1 MTRLYSLRLPLYCV
15 AAVLAGLVA
24 MAASPKPSEKPL
36 WELLMPKG
44 LDEYPSRPYYRA
56 WRQLDGNS
64 PNPPDPQFMVNK
76 FADFADR
83 QSDTMY
89 LIISHGRNY
98 VYGWTSSGK
107 KKLVQTIRDKNIM
120 STIGKVADFPY
131 IKAIET
137 WNKNIIRKF
146 PYDFDFGPSRG
157 KFFPDMI
164 FRVIYNKNRMKIS
177 KIYINMDSIYA
188 RSEYYILLGSYETC
202 IGGFAY

>member
-1 MTRLYSLRLPLYCV
+1 MPLSV
-15 AAVLAGLVA
+15 IILLHVFFISIAEGRSA
-24 MAASPKPSEKPL
+24 EKPL
-36 WELLMPKG
+36 WDLLMPKG
-44 LDEYPSRPYYRA
+44 LDEYPSRPYFRA
-56 WRQLDGNS
+56 WKQMARNS

-76 FADFADR
+76 FADFAER

-107 KKLVQTIRDKNIM
+107 KKLVQTIRDKRIM
-120 STIGKVADFPY
+120 STIGKVAEFPY

-146 PYDFDFGPSRG
+146 PYALDNGPSDG

-164 FRVIYNKNRMKIS
+164 FRVIYKKNRMNIS

-188 RSEYYILLGSYETC
+188 HSKYYNLLGAYE
-202 IGGFAY
+202 ISIWGFAH